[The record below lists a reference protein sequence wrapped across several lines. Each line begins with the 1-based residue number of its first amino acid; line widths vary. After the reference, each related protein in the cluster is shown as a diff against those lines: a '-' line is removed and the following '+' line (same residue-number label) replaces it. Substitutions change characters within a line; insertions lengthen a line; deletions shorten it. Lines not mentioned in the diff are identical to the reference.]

1 MGHRWRFTTGVITP
15 AIMLLLLLPGSPR
28 YACGEQGQAEVPAG
42 PDSDNSIMKDGKISL
57 TLRDMPIAEVMEM
70 LSRAARVNVLLSD
83 NVEGKVSVNLYDVS
97 IDQAIDAIVA
107 SAGFSV
113 EERMGSY
120 FIVERDE
127 AGKHSAGGPTR
138 LRTFKVQYSDPDVIA
153 EILESHL
160 SGYGQVTTLP
170 ERRMLVV
177 EDTPHFL
184 NRISKLLQQLD
195 RQPRQILIEAQILE
209 VGLKDSESYGL
220 DWAALLNSGGRNID
234 FGTKGLSNPGSP
246 GLFLDYFSSDLT
258 LVLDALRTRE
268 RLRTLSTPKLLA
280 LEDQE
285 AETIIGDRLGYNVT
299 TTIDNV
305 TTTSTEFLESG
316 VILRVK
322 PAVDEQGRVLL
333 EIHPEVSTG
342 SVSDDGIPN
351 QKTTE
356 VTTTMLVESGK
367 TVFIG
372 GLIKRTA
379 SETREGIP
387 VLGDIPGLG
396 LLFSN
401 KGIKSINTELV
412 VLITPHILDNGR
424 IAIDSGKGAMVNEVS
439 DDLDERPIKIEKTM
453 SKMKRF
459 EDMRVPGFGDKSAVE
474 TTVVEAEV
482 SAAESEELLFF
493 AGKPPAAGN
502 PVENDAGAAV
512 ENDSWFYE

>member
-1 MGHRWRFTTGVITP
+1 MTVNNRRFISGVFTAVIT
-15 AIMLLLLLPGSPR
+15 LLLLLPVHPAIS
-28 YACGEQGQAEVPAG
+28 GQQAAESAG
-42 PDSDNSIMKDGKISL
+42 GGILKNGKVTL
-57 TLRDMPIAEVMEM
+57 TLRDTEISEVMEM
-70 LSRAARVNVLLSD
+70 LSRAAQVNILLSD
-83 NVEGKVSVNLYDVS
+83 AVKGNISVNLYDVS
-97 IDQAIDAIVA
+97 IDDAINAIVT
-107 SAGFSV
+107 SAGYGV
-113 EERMGSY
+113 ERRRGSY
-120 FIVERDE
+120 FIVSRAE
-127 AGKHSAGGPTR
+127 AGKNSPGGPTQ

-153 EILESHL
+153 GILENHL
-160 SGYGQVTTLP
+160 SSYGQVTTLP
-170 ERRMLVV
+170 ARRMLVV

-184 NRISKLLQQLD
+184 ERISKLLQELD

-220 DWAALLNSGGRNID
+220 DWAKIFESSNRTITL
-234 FGTKGLSNPGSP
+234 GTQGLSNPGSP
-246 GLFLDYFSSDLT
+246 GLFLDYFSDDLE

-268 RLRTLSTPKLLA
+268 RLRTLSTPKILA

-322 PAVDEQGRVLL
+322 PSVDEQGRVLL
-333 EIHPEVSTG
+333 DIHPEVSTG

-351 QKTTE
+351 QTTTE

-372 GLIKRTA
+372 GLIKTTA

-387 VLGDIPGLG
+387 VLGDIPGLS

-401 KGIKSINTELV
+401 KGLSSINTELV

-424 IAIDSGKGAMVNEVS
+424 LAMDLDKSAMVSEVEA
-439 DDLDERPIKIEKTM
+439 DLGVQPIKIEQTM
-453 SKMKRF
+453 KKVKRF
-459 EDMRVPGFGDKSAVE
+459 EDILQPEVVQEAVP
-474 TTVVEAEV
+474 
-482 SAAESEELLFF
+482 
-493 AGKPPAAGN
+493 P
-502 PVENDAGAAV
+502 GAAV
-512 ENDSWFYE
+512 ESNTAAPLIEDAIFYAGRPPQ